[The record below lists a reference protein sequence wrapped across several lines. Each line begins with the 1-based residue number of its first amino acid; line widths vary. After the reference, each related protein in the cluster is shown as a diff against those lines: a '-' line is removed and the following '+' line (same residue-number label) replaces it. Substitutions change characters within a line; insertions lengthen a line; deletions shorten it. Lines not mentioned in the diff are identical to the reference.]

1 VTPPTE
7 RARSILVGSP
17 PFVGARITR
26 VEDER
31 LLRGEGRF
39 VADQR
44 LPGAAECVI
53 VRSQVAHATIRSIDI
68 EAARAAPGV
77 IAVVTSDALAEVG
90 SMPHFHTW
98 APEVPRFPLATGR
111 VRYVGQPLAAVV
123 AEDRYLGEDAAE
135 LVLADLEELPPVASM
150 EQALG
155 EDPPLVYDGWEHNVM
170 VDLNG
175 RDPEV
180 TRLLASHTVVRGRF
194 TMPRHFAVPMETRC
208 VAAEHRAGRFTIWT
222 TSQIPHIARTT
233 IAATLGV
240 PERDVRVIAPDIG
253 GGFGGKAGVYP
264 EEVLVPWLA
273 RSLGRPVRFV
283 EDRAEHMVASAHARE
298 NVHEVEAAVDEEGR
312 ILAIRVDLMYDVGT
326 QQIFPLTVTPS
337 MTGWAVMTG
346 GYRIEHADARIRN
359 VVTTKT
365 PAGAY
370 RGFGVGEAMFA
381 MERMVDLS
389 AKAVGVDP
397 AEARR
402 KMLLRPEELPWTTP
416 TGVRLDTGSHLA
428 AFDRCVELTTAAGQ
442 RARERF
448 GDAPPI
454 RIGTGYASYVE
465 PTVPTWFGTTGRWT
479 AYDSARVTVD
489 PGGGISVAV
498 GVQTMGQGVE
508 TLVAT
513 VTAGMLGVDVEDVRV
528 VRGDTD
534 LAPYGLGSWGSRTA
548 AVAAGAI
555 EIAATEVRDKAM
567 RIAAHLLEADPED
580 LVSEKGRI
588 HVRGSESGVTWTDVG
603 RTASVRVVDMPQGE
617 VPGLEAT
624 ATYDPPFIDHEPDE
638 RGWMNACST
647 YANASHGAVVKV
659 DVETGQVE
667 ILDYLVVHDCGT
679 VINPA
684 IVEGQV
690 HGAVAQGIGGAL
702 YETMPY
708 TDEGQPLA
716 TTFMDYLVPTAA
728 EIPSMTLDHFESPAE
743 GTPFGVKGIG
753 EGGIVGPAAAIGNA
767 VSDAL
772 SDLGVE
778 LHETPFGPASIRRAI
793 REATGG

>member
-1 VTPPTE
+1 MSTLAE
-7 RARSILVGSP
+7 RL

-31 LLRGEGRF
+31 LLRGEGRY
-39 VADQR
+39 VADQG
-44 LPGAAECVI
+44 LAAAAECVI
-53 VRSQVAHATIRSIDI
+53 VRSQVAHATIRGVDVD
-68 EAARAAPGV
+68 AARAAPGV
-77 IAVVTSDALAEVG
+77 IAVVTGDDLPEIG

-111 VRYVGQPLAAVV
+111 VRYVGQPIAAVV
-123 AEDRYLGEDAAE
+123 AEDRYVGEDAAE
-135 LVLADLEELPPVASM
+135 LVVADLEERPPVASM
-150 EQALG
+150 EQALREDAPLVYEEWGHNLMVDLGG
-155 EDPPLVYDGWEHNVM
+155 EDPQ
-170 VDLNG
+170 
-175 RDPEV
+175 V
-180 TRLLASHTVVRGRF
+180 TRLLEAHTVVRGRF
-194 TMPRHFAVPMETRC
+194 AMPRHFAVPMETRC
-208 VAAEHRAGRFTIWT
+208 VAAEHRSGRFTIWS

-240 PERDVRVIAPDIG
+240 AERDVRVIAPDIG

-298 NVHEVEAAVDEEGR
+298 NVHEVEAAVDEDGR
-312 ILAIRVDLMYDVGT
+312 ILAIRVRLAYDVGT
-326 QQIFPLTVTPS
+326 QQIFPLTLTPS

-346 GYRIEHADARIRN
+346 GYRIEHADSRIRN
-359 VVTTKT
+359 VVTNKT

-381 MERMVDLS
+381 MERMVDLA

-402 KMLLRPEELPWTTP
+402 KMLLRPEDLPWTTP

-428 AFDRCVELTTAAGQ
+428 AFDRCVELTTAAGE
-442 RARERF
+442 RARERL
-448 GDAPPI
+448 GDVPTI

-489 PGGGISVAV
+489 PGGGITVAV

-513 VTAGMLGVDVEDVRV
+513 VAAGMLGVGLEDVRV

-555 EIAATEVRDKAM
+555 LVAATEVRDKAM
-567 RIAAHLLEADPED
+567 RIAAHLLEADPND

-588 HVRGSESGVTWTDVG
+588 HVRGSDEAGVTWADVG
-603 RTASVRVVDMPQGE
+603 RTASVRAVDMPPGE
-617 VPGLEAT
+617 DPGLGAT
-624 ATYDPPFIDHEPDE
+624 ASYDPPFIDHEPDDE
-638 RGWMNACST
+638 GRMNACST
-647 YANASHGAVVKV
+647 YANASHGAVVKL
-659 DVETGQVE
+659 DVETGE
-667 ILDYLVVHDCGT
+667 IEIVDYVVVHDCGT

-702 YETMPY
+702 YEAMPY
-708 TDEGQPLA
+708 SDDGQPLA
-716 TTFMDYLVPTAA
+716 TTFMDYLVPTAS
-728 EIPSMTLDHFESPAE
+728 EIPSMTLDHFETPAE
-743 GTPFGVKGIG
+743 GTPLGVKGIG

-772 SDLGVE
+772 ADLGVE
-778 LHETPFGPASIRRAI
+778 LTETPFSPVSVRRAI
-793 REATGG
+793 REATRDA